1 MNTWKVRG
9 KWGLKDEGRGAK
21 REEHALQS
29 TGPMG
34 RAWAS
39 ASDHQALV

>member
-1 MNTWKVRG
+1 MHTWMVRG

-21 REEHALQS
+21 TEKHALKS

-34 RAWAS
+34 GAWAS
-39 ASDHQALV
+39 ASDRQALV

>member
-1 MNTWKVRG
+1 MVRG

-21 REEHALQS
+21 TEEHALKS

-34 RAWAS
+34 GAWTS
-39 ASDHQALV
+39 ASDRQALV